1 MFIVTKKIDSEN
13 ISKLCRTCLR
23 EDNDKMVCLFVGPSG
38 SSLAAKLRSLS
49 CLEVCQ
55 GDGLPEKM
63 CDKCVTRAESALL
76 YREQCRVADRAL
88 RQALLKVKGMTSYTT
103 VSGCKLYQQ
112 NQGFVPLQNAQKT
125 LKCVECG
132 AVFMNYQEL
141 CLHNRLHVP
150 LQHENN
156 IPSQHMRIAESQ
168 NSLPNLNHAVVN
180 STNLDID
187 NVNEP
192 SKLTIPYLREEDN
205 LISNRA
211 ACALHCSLCN
221 HTFTNRT
228 QLIHHNL
235 THDTNNINL
244 VCNEETIE
252 NRQNSKFNIPST
264 NSLVHSTM
272 EKSLSNFNYPFHS
285 FMNENNEIQNSI
297 ISDTTQLNSARFQSD
312 IIIHSQNNSKMIE
325 QCFDESNS
333 LKYKEKCHLDKLED
347 SNNKIYKCE
356 QCSQEF
362 FQKSKLETHCLLH
375 TNLRPF
381 KCFSCEKSY
390 ASKSKLNAHIRLH
403 TKSNIYQ
410 CKFCNKIFTYPSY
423 LEEHMNS
430 HKTNSQIDMQG
441 RQKIYGLECNICK
454 KKFRFA
460 KNLNA
465 HFKLHSGKGLF
476 ECSICDK
483 KFSKKYNLKIHLQSH
498 DDKKLHKCKYC
509 DKSFTQK
516 SNLVEHTR
524 IHTKVK
530 PFQCNMCNKRFSQ
543 SSHLKSHKA
552 SHDTVRQHHCQLC
565 GKKFKL
571 SSHLKRHLNS
581 HNGSKTY
588 KCDKCNQMFSQA
600 FSLKRHLKRHAES

>member
-1 MFIVTKKIDSEN
+1 
-13 ISKLCRTCLR
+13 
-23 EDNDKMVCLFVGPSG
+23 
-38 SSLAAKLRSLS
+38 
-49 CLEVCQ
+49 
-55 GDGLPEKM
+55 
-63 CDKCVTRAESALL
+63 
-76 YREQCRVADRAL
+76 
-88 RQALLKVKGMTSYTT
+88 MTSYTT

-150 LQHENN
+150 HLHENN
-156 IPSQHMRIAESQ
+156 LPSQHMRIAESE
-168 NSLPNLNHAVVN
+168 NSSLNLNHIVAS
-180 STNLDID
+180 STNIDMD
-187 NVNEP
+187 NVAEP
-192 SKLTIPYLREEDN
+192 TKLNIPYLRTEDN
-205 LISNRA
+205 SINNRA

-235 THDTNNINL
+235 SHDTSNQNL
-244 VCNEETIE
+244 VVNEENIE
-252 NRQNSKFNIPST
+252 NRENTKFHVPIT
-264 NSLVHSTM
+264 NSLVNPAM
-272 EKSLSNFNYPFHS
+272 EKSLSNFHYPFHS
-285 FMNENNEIQNSI
+285 FINDNNEIQNSI
-297 ISDTTQLNSARFQSD
+297 VPESIITDTAQLNNTRLQSD
-312 IIIHSQNNSKMIE
+312 MMHHSQDNSKIIE
-325 QCFDESNS
+325 QCFNASRS
-333 LKYKEKCHLDKLED
+333 LKYKEKCQVSKFEE

-356 QCSQEF
+356 KCSQEF
-362 FQKSKLETHCLLH
+362 FQKSKLETHCSLH
-375 TNLRPF
+375 SNFRPF
-381 KCFSCEKSY
+381 KCFTCEKSY

-403 TKSNIYQ
+403 TRSNVYQ
-410 CKFCNKIFTYPSY
+410 CKLCNKIFTYPSY

-430 HKTNSQIDMQG
+430 HTTNNEMQT
-441 RQKIYGLECNICK
+441 RQKVYAFECNICK

-465 HFKLHSGKGLF
+465 HFRLHSGKGLL
-476 ECSICDK
+476 ECNICDK

-530 PFQCNMCNKRFSQ
+530 PFECNLCNKRFSQ

-552 SHDTVRQHHCQLC
+552 SHDSVRQHHCQLC

-571 SSHLKRHLNS
+571 ASHLKRHLNS

-588 KCDKCNQMFSQA
+588 RCDKCNQMFSQA
-600 FSLKRHLKRHAES
+600 FSLKRHLKRHIES